1 MDVGAIVL
9 GLAAFLSAFVAVYI
23 CQRRS
28 RITSPPT
35 VVEHE
40 DPTNL
45 SLSQTSD
52 PQALS

>member
-9 GLAAFLSAFVAVYI
+9 GLAAFISSFVVIYI
-23 CQRRS
+23 CQRKS
-28 RITSPPT
+28 RTAPP
-35 VVEHE
+35 VVREHE

-52 PQALS
+52 PQALV